1 MVEKN
6 FKDIVGARPGEVLVE
21 KTSVGRTFAYAVSV
35 LAQMLWIV
43 ITTLLLI
50 TDDEGHESER
60 AWWDS
65 IQLLGKYE
73 PRHRKAAALPP
84 SAPPHHCPPY
94 LQ

>member
-1 MVEKN
+1 MGEENLKDVE
-6 FKDIVGARPGEVLVE
+6 GARSGEVLVE
-21 KTSVGRTFAYAVSV
+21 KTSVGRTFAYAVSA

-65 IQLLGKYE
+65 ILTNTASTSGKI
-73 PRHRKAAALPP
+73 
-84 SAPPHHCPPY
+84 
-94 LQ
+94 